1 MTLTHHKMTSPVII
15 FSSTYPR
22 VFAENFDKS
31 RDVFQRMANDEDYY
45 DKDRDTSKF
54 LFTFSQNR
62 FGTSSECLKNANI
75 VDFKLIDETYKLTH
89 IVWIEI
95 IG

>member
-1 MTLTHHKMTSPVII
+1 MTLTHKMTSPVII

-22 VFAENFDKS
+22 VFAENFDQS

-45 DKDRDTSKF
+45 DKDRDTSQF
-54 LFTFSQNR
+54 LLTFSQNR

-75 VDFKLIDETYKLTH
+75 RGQIDQRDFYKVTH